1 MKKKDALLDAMI
13 DVSICIY
20 MYTFNYSLIHPNYLS
35 ICFPLRYNDS
45 QELTL
50 VGGQFVTSILNQA
63 PDLFKEILVTL
74 TEVHRS
80 ILQSTVMLTIQSQ
93 QQQQQQT
100 VGLSQSYPSRPN
112 EFNNITDN
120 KTQILNNSNN
130 NSTSNKPVMKMMIN
144 MDKYKK

>member
-1 MKKKDALLDAMI
+1 M
-13 DVSICIY
+13 
-20 MYTFNYSLIHPNYLS
+20 LI
-35 ICFPLRYNDS
+35 
-45 QELTL
+45 
-50 VGGQFVTSILNQA
+50 GGQFITSILNQA

-80 ILQSTVMLTIQSQ
+80 ILQSTVMLTLQS

-100 VGLSQSYPSRPN
+100 VGPSQPYPSRPN

-120 KTQILNNSNN
+120 KAQKLNNSNN

>member
-1 MKKKDALLDAMI
+1 M
-13 DVSICIY
+13 
-20 MYTFNYSLIHPNYLS
+20 
-35 ICFPLRYNDS
+35 
-45 QELTL
+45 L
-50 VGGQFVTSILNQA
+50 VGGQFITSILNQA

-80 ILQSTVMLTIQSQ
+80 ILQSTVMLTIQSQQQQQ